1 MPDQKVIRDKLIQCL
16 KCHNEVCV
24 AAGGRAITMRQ
35 FQRLSCQEHRTHVQ
49 GMGEVE
55 AKLTYRCA
63 NNPKRSPHEVQESM
77 DALSEDKRR
86 RKIAL
91 ASTDYFAKIGNGL
104 CGWYI
109 CRCDKETDG
118 DDSTTSKAKKTST
131 LLQQNKNKCNKLHVA
146 AWIILFHNMFCF
158 LDNSVVHPSPVPST
172 ARRLILRSSY
182 V

>member
-24 AAGGRAITMRQ
+24 AAGGEAITMRQ

-55 AKLTYRCA
+55 AKLTARCA
-63 NNPKRSPHEVQESM
+63 NNPKRSPQEVQESL

-118 DDSTTSKAKKTST
+118 DDSTTSKAKK
-131 LLQQNKNKCNKLHVA
+131 N
-146 AWIILFHNMFCF
+146 
-158 LDNSVVHPSPVPST
+158 
-172 ARRLILRSSY
+172 
-182 V
+182 